1 MDAVVAGALVQDHRV
16 LLGHRS
22 PSRRWYP
29 DVWDLP
35 GGHVE
40 RGESELDALVREMHE
55 ELGVHIVA
63 SDCQELR
70 TLRLPAG
77 DGDGELRLSVWS
89 VRRWAGTP
97 VNRSLE
103 EHDELRWFSGDEL
116 TELSLA
122 HSAYQDLLGD
132 LIRRG

>member
-1 MDAVVAGALVQDHRV
+1 
-16 LLGHRS
+16 
-22 PSRRWYP
+22 
-29 DVWDLP
+29 
-35 GGHVE
+35 
-40 RGESELDALVREMHE
+40 MHE
-55 ELGVHIVA
+55 ELGVHIIA
-63 SDCQELR
+63 SDCQELG

-77 DGDGELRLSVWS
+77 DGAGELRLSIWA